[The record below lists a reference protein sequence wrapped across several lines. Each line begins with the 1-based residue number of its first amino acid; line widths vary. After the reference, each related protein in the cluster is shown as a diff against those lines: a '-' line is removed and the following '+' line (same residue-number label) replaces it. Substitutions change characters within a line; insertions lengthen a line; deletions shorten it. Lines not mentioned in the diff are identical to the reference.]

1 MADMGQKRIYTIGH
15 STRTY
20 EDFLHLLK
28 ENHIQVLADVRRF
41 PGSRRYPHFSKD
53 SLEKTLPEDGIEYI
67 HFEELGGRRDV
78 QKNSKNTAWRN
89 DAFRGYADYMETPAF
104 KKAMEHLTRVAEE
117 KNLAYMCS
125 EAVWW
130 RCHRSL
136 ISDYLKAQGW
146 EVLHILDE
154 NAPKEHPYT
163 KAATVVDGELS
174 YSEKDLFS

>member
-1 MADMGQKRIYTIGH
+1 MAGKRVYTIGH
-15 STRTY
+15 STRTF

-28 ENHIQVLADVRRF
+28 KNSIEVLADVRRF

-53 SLEKTLPEDGIEYI
+53 HLERALPEEGIDYI
-67 HFEELGGRRDV
+67 HFEELGGRRDAV
-78 QKNSKNTAWRN
+78 KDSKNTAWRH

-104 KKAMEHLTRVAEE
+104 RKAIKHLEE
-117 KNLAYMCS
+117 IASEKTLAYMCS

-146 EVLHILDE
+146 EVLHIIDE
-154 NAPKEHPYT
+154 KEPQEHPYT
-163 KAATVVDGELS
+163 KAASIVYGKLS
-174 YSEKDLFS
+174 YGGKDLFS